1 MWALECF
8 AELAAAKHAHKRVG
22 TILGAAAHVRKEIG
36 LSLPLHDEREH
47 TRVAAATRAAL
58 GDDAF
63 DQAWREGSAM
73 ELEEAVRYTLG
84 VQTGRHA

>member
-1 MWALECF
+1 MSKQRQFW
-8 AELAAAKHAHKRVG
+8 
-22 TILGAAAHVRKEIG
+22 GAAAHVREEIG
-36 LSLPLHDEREH
+36 LFLPLHDEREH

-73 ELEEAVRYTLG
+73 ELEEAVRYTLN
-84 VQTGRHA
+84 GRVADGT